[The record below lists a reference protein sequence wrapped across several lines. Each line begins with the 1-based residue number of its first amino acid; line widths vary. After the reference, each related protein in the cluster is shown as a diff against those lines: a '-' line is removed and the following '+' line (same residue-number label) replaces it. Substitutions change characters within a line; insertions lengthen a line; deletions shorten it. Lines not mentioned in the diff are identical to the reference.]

1 MGSVNPATS
10 DSQCATKSFK
20 SMTGKSIFT
29 VPNKFIKEDQGF
41 DQA

>member
-10 DSQCATKSFK
+10 DALSATKSFK

-29 VPNKFIKEDQGF
+29 VPNKFIKEDSQGF
-41 DQA
+41 S